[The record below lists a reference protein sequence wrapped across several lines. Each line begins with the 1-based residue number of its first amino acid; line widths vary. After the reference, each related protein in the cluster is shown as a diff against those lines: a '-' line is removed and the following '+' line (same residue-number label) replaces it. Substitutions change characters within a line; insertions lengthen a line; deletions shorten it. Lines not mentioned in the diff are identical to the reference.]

1 MMEHLKEHIYV
12 NGNMQI
18 FSFFR
23 LTSKNIC
30 FIIDM
35 VIILNRYIMHIDV
48 NNAFL
53 SWTAINLLRNGAT
66 EDIRLIPA
74 VIGGDEEKRH
84 GVVLAKSNIA
94 KQFGI
99 KTGETIY
106 QAKKKCP
113 KIRIFPTRHDMYKE
127 YSNKLYNLLLT
138 YTNKIERF
146 SIDECFIDFSDIIKS
161 RNDFMKLANE
171 ISKRI
176 KEEMLFTVNIGLSD
190 NKILAKMASDF
201 EKPDKIHTLYKEEIK
216 EKIWHLPIE
225 ELFMVG
231 RKSSEKLRSIGI
243 TKIGDLALSN
253 RKIIVKKFGKFG
265 AMIWDNANGINN
277 DEVIF
282 EEEVP
287 KSIGNSITLPKD
299 YTDINE
305 LNKVLL
311 SLSEKVGYRIRKC
324 GLKAYTIGIQIKTNE
339 FLKYSHQK
347 KLNKPTSNTQEIYNT
362 AKELLETLYKNQP
375 IRLIGVKLDN
385 LTDNEFNQISMF
397 EQPIKNKKNSK
408 LDNVIDNIKDKY
420 GYDSITLGTIMNIDK

>member
-1 MMEHLKEHIYV
+1 MFYNNYGDIM
-12 NGNMQI
+12 
-18 FSFFR
+18 
-23 LTSKNIC
+23 
-30 FIIDM
+30 
-35 VIILNRYIMHIDV
+35 NRYIMHIDV

-53 SWTAINLLRNGAT
+53 SWTAVEFLKNGIK

-74 VIGGDEEKRH
+74 VIGGDEAKRH

-113 KIRIFPTRHDMYKE
+113 QIRIFPTKHDLYE
-127 YSNKLYNLLLT
+127 QYSNKLYNLLLN
-138 YTNKIERF
+138 YTNKIEKF

-161 RNDFMKLANE
+161 RQDFLKLANE

-176 KEEMLFTVNIGLSD
+176 KNELLFTVNIGLSD

-201 EKPDKIHTLYKEEIK
+201 EKPDKTHTLYKEEIQA
-216 EKIWHLPIE
+216 KIWHFPIE

-231 RKSSEKLRSIGI
+231 KKSAEKLKSIGI
-243 TKIGDLALSN
+243 TKIGELATSN
-253 RKIIVKKFGKFG
+253 PKMISKRFGKFG
-265 AMIWDNANGINN
+265 TMIWENANGLNN
-277 DEVIF
+277 DEVIY
-282 EEEVP
+282 EEETP
-287 KSIGNSITLPKD
+287 KSIGNSVTLPKD
-299 YTDINE
+299 CADINE
-305 LNKVLL
+305 LNKILL

-324 GLKAYTIGIQIKTNE
+324 SLKASTIGIQIKTNE

-347 KLNKPTSNTQEIYNT
+347 KLNKPTSNTQEIYSI
-362 AKELLETLYKNQP
+362 AKELLEKLYKNQL
-375 IRLIGVKLDN
+375 IRLLGIKLDN

-397 EQPIKNKKNSK
+397 EQPVKKERNSK

-420 GYDSITLGTIMNIDK
+420 GYDIITLGTIMKIDKK

>member
-1 MMEHLKEHIYV
+1 M
-12 NGNMQI
+12 
-18 FSFFR
+18 
-23 LTSKNIC
+23 
-30 FIIDM
+30 
-35 VIILNRYIMHIDV
+35 NRYIMHIDV

-53 SWTAINLLRNGAT
+53 SWTAVEFLKNGIA

-74 VIGGDEEKRH
+74 VIGGDEERRH

-113 KIRIFPTRHDMYKE
+113 QIRIFPTRHELYKE
-127 YSNKLYNLLLT
+127 YSDKLYNLLLT

-146 SIDECFIDFSDIIKS
+146 SIDECFIDFSDIVKS
-161 RNDFMKLANE
+161 RNDFMKLAIELNKKIKNE
-171 ISKRI
+171 L
-176 KEEMLFTVNIGLSD
+176 LFTVNIGLSD
-190 NKILAKMASDF
+190 KKILAKMASDF

-216 EKIWHLPIE
+216 EKIWDLPIE

-231 RKSSEKLRSIGI
+231 RKSSEKLRTIGI

-253 RKIIVKKFGKFG
+253 KKNIVKRFGKFG
-265 AMIWDNANGINN
+265 AMIWDNANGLSN
-277 DEVIF
+277 DEVIY
-282 EEEVP
+282 EEETP

-299 YTDINE
+299 YTNLNE

-311 SLSEKVGYRIRKC
+311 SLCEKVGYRIRKSE
-324 GLKAYTIGIQIKTNE
+324 LKAYTIGIQIKTNE

-347 KLNKPTSNTQEIYNT
+347 KLNKPTSNTQEIYIT
-362 AKELLETLYKNQP
+362 AKELLEQIYSNQP

-385 LTDNEFNQISMF
+385 LTDNEFNQISIF
-397 EQPIKNKKNSK
+397 EQPIKSKKNAK
-408 LDNVIDNIKDKY
+408 LDDVIDNIKDKY
-420 GYDSITLGTIMNIDK
+420 GYDSITLGSIINIDKK